1 MICCVCDSTGI
12 FLNSVDRYNEDSE
25 PDAVTRESTAAPLL
39 QEAWD
44 KKTQKVTVRIL
55 WFILSSLST
64 FLYK

>member
-39 QEAWD
+39 QEA
-44 KKTQKVTVRIL
+44 
-55 WFILSSLST
+55 
-64 FLYK
+64 